1 MCRVS
6 LSSVEVRRERERKP
20 LSSIFRREG
29 YREGYTIINNLPYTL
44 QLTPKGIEELSDQGG
59 NKRV

>member
-44 QLTPKGIEELSDQGG
+44 QLTPKGIEELSG
-59 NKRV
+59 